1 MPILSV
7 DKTIDRTEIAR
18 GGVFRVTLRV
28 TAAPKSEAFPADI
41 ALVLDRSG
49 SMRGAPMDA
58 LKAAARDFVDALAKG
73 TDKVSGQ
80 NRIGIISFASTATED
95 APLTQDVAALDGA
108 IDALEGLGNTNT
120 GYAFAAAET
129 MLDGAGGQNRKM
141 VILFT
146 DGEPT
151 IGPDPTPV
159 AERLR
164 SKGAE
169 IYCIGFEGSDGI
181 NIELLNTWASAP
193 ADEHVL
199 IAPTAQQIED
209 AFGKIADDLVTPGA
223 TNIVIHE
230 LPAGEFS
237 IESVDEPT
245 LGDAELLAGGALR
258 WTIPVLGADAQQT
271 ASLTFTLRDTGSA
284 TGPVK
289 VNESVSLSDDARER
303 VVFPDPVIDI
313 LAGPN
318 VAEPCPVPVQVTAPP
333 CADSVHADLGD
344 VTVPGMGRML
354 TVSLTLKNVCPARE
368 VAVGILVT
376 EVLDGGGE
384 AVRGYKSLTV
394 PAQGGDAC
402 ADVQLDGI
410 RFVLPETAAGGM
422 CAPRT
427 FRVRAFANAASG
439 AWGAECLAPAD

>member
-7 DKTIDRTEIAR
+7 DKTIDRAEIAR
-18 GGVFRVTLRV
+18 GGAFRVTLRV

-271 ASLTFTLRDTGSA
+271 ASLTFTLRDTGGA

-289 VNESVSLSDDARER
+289 VNESVTLSDDARER

>member
-7 DKTIDRTEIAR
+7 DKTIDRAEIAR
-18 GGVFRVTLRV
+18 GGAFRVTLRV

-49 SMRGAPMDA
+49 SMRGAPMDT

-271 ASLTFTLRDTGSA
+271 ASLTFTLRDTGGA

-289 VNESVSLSDDARER
+289 VNESVTLSDDARER

-384 AVRGYKSLTV
+384 AVRGYRSLTV

>member
-7 DKTIDRTEIAR
+7 DKTIDRAEIAR
-18 GGVFRVTLRV
+18 GGAFRVTLRV

-80 NRIGIISFASTATED
+80 NRIGVISFASTATED

-164 SKGAE
+164 GKGAE

-271 ASLTFTLRDTGSA
+271 ASLTFTLRDTGGA

-289 VNESVSLSDDARER
+289 VNESVTLSDDARER

>member
-7 DKTIDRTEIAR
+7 DKTIDRAEIAR
-18 GGVFRVTLRV
+18 GGAFRVTLRV

-271 ASLTFTLRDTGSA
+271 ASLTFTLRDTGGA

-289 VNESVSLSDDARER
+289 VNESVTLSDDVRER

>member
-7 DKTIDRTEIAR
+7 DKTIDRAEIAR
-18 GGVFRVTLRV
+18 GGAFRVTLRV

-49 SMRGAPMDA
+49 SMRGAPMAA

-80 NRIGIISFASTATED
+80 NRIGVISFASTATED

-181 NIELLNTWASAP
+181 NIELLNAWASAP

-271 ASLTFTLRDTGSA
+271 ASLTFTLRDTGGA

-289 VNESVSLSDDARER
+289 VNESVTLSDDARER

>member
-7 DKTIDRTEIAR
+7 DKTIDRAEIAR
-18 GGVFRVTLRV
+18 GGAFRVTLRV

-80 NRIGIISFASTATED
+80 NRIGVISFASTATED

-181 NIELLNTWASAP
+181 NIELLNAWASAP

-230 LPAGEFS
+230 LPAGSFPS
-237 IESVDEPT
+237 RAST
-245 LGDAELLAGGALR
+245 SLR
-258 WTIPVLGADAQQT
+258 W
-271 ASLTFTLRDTGSA
+271 A
-284 TGPVK
+284 TP
-289 VNESVSLSDDARER
+289 SCWRAARC
-303 VVFPDPVIDI
+303 
-313 LAGPN
+313 AGPS
-318 VAEPCPVPVQVTAPP
+318 PCWAPTRSRRP
-333 CADSVHADLGD
+333 ASPSLCATPAARR
-344 VTVPGMGRML
+344 GR
-354 TVSLTLKNVCPARE
+354 
-368 VAVGILVT
+368 
-376 EVLDGGGE
+376 
-384 AVRGYKSLTV
+384 
-394 PAQGGDAC
+394 
-402 ADVQLDGI
+402 
-410 RFVLPETAAGGM
+410 
-422 CAPRT
+422 
-427 FRVRAFANAASG
+427 
-439 AWGAECLAPAD
+439 

>member
-7 DKTIDRTEIAR
+7 DKTIDRAEIAR
-18 GGVFRVTLRV
+18 GGAFRVTLRV

-80 NRIGIISFASTATED
+80 NRIGVISFASTATED
-95 APLTQDVAALDGA
+95 APLTQDVAALDAA

-181 NIELLNTWASAP
+181 NIELLNAWASAP
-193 ADEHVL
+193 AGEHVL

-230 LPAGEFS
+230 LPAGEFT

-271 ASLTFTLRDTGSA
+271 ASLTFTLRDTGGA

-289 VNESVSLSDDARER
+289 VNESVTLSDDARER

-439 AWGAECLAPAD
+439 TWGAECLTPAD

>member
-7 DKTIDRTEIAR
+7 DKTIDRAEIAR
-18 GGVFRVTLRV
+18 GGAFRVTLRV

-80 NRIGIISFASTATED
+80 NRIGVISFASTATED

-271 ASLTFTLRDTGSA
+271 ASLTFTLRDTGGA

-289 VNESVSLSDDARER
+289 VNESVTLSDDARER